1 MVTGGWIERLLRHV
15 RQDPSIGLL
24 CPVTNFA
31 GNEIKIN
38 VNYTGWQEM
47 ESFARS
53 VAASKSG
60 QRMEIGVA
68 PLYCALMPRA
78 VWEKVGEMDTR
89 YEIGMFEDDDLT
101 LRVREAGFGVFGA
114 EDCFIHHFGQGSFSK
129 LSPENYNRI
138 FEANRKRFEEKWNRP
153 WVAHKTR
160 PGVRPAFE
168 ETRFEPAQF
177 TGTSAA
183 GR

>member
-1 MVTGGWIERLLRHV
+1 MTGGWIERLLRHV

-38 VNYTGWQEM
+38 VSYTGWQER

-78 VWEKVGEMDTR
+78 VRERVGSYRRLDPNM
-89 YEIGMFEDDDLT
+89 
-101 LRVREAGFGVFGA
+101 LR
-114 EDCFIHHFGQGSFSK
+114 SFSARRRQNG
-129 LSPENYNRI
+129 SWI
-138 FEANRKRFEEKWNRP
+138 
-153 WVAHKTR
+153 KTLC
-160 PGVRPAFE
+160 
-168 ETRFEPAQF
+168 
-177 TGTSAA
+177 SAMVQS
-183 GR
+183 R